1 MPPEELSSSNSRND
15 TICRFHH
22 TGGATAECRRLHSS
36 RGPCEIFVNRRIF
49 MIGYLKGKILS
60 LSEDTALIETGGVG
74 YEVLCSASALASL
87 SGKSEGEVYTYLQV
101 RDDGISLFG
110 FSSPAEKNMFLKLVS
125 VSGVGPKM
133 GIAVL
138 SGMDINS
145 LAVAI
150 ASSDVKKLSTVKGL
164 GKKTA
169 ERIILELR
177 EKVQATEVPASKGG
191 APAIPAASE
200 GDEDA
205 VVALMSLGFTRAES
219 TRAIDRAHAEGA
231 ATLEDV
237 IRAALK
243 SM

>member
-1 MPPEELSSSNSRND
+1 
-15 TICRFHH
+15 
-22 TGGATAECRRLHSS
+22 
-36 RGPCEIFVNRRIF
+36 

-60 LSEDTALIETGGVG
+60 LSQDTALIETGGVG
-74 YEVLCSASALASL
+74 YEVLCSASVMSDLM
-87 SGKSEGEVYTYLQV
+87 GKDEGEVYTYLQV
-101 RDDGISLFG
+101 REDGISLFG

-177 EKVQATEVPASKGG
+177 EKVTASEAPAPSKGG
-191 APAIPAASE
+191 APVLPADDGE
-200 GDEDA
+200 EDA

-219 TRAIDRAHAEGA
+219 SRAIDRAKSAGA
-231 ATLEDV
+231 STIEEI
-237 IRAALK
+237 IREALK
-243 SM
+243 TM